1 MPTLRTCETQTH
13 TATLIPMGTHI
24 HMKQSLE
31 EVASWCSLHEL
42 IATHEDSPEQA
53 RRRRMISEASS
64 LLRAAYK
71 GGWHNKLSETR
82 EWSKAMALLKE
93 SDPDSLAPL
102 EHQLRTIALKPS
114 VSIGDPFCSET
125 ELEEAVIGVVE
136 RRSTLLKS
144 RLSTDYMKLGTALSG
159 RLLRYEPRENVSDC
173 ASRYASNGFFDPND
187 APPWDTWVGY
197 SDGTLTS
204 WVPDPLV
211 PLAQAGID
219 ANAVDC
225 IGWKT

>member
-1 MPTLRTCETQTH
+1 MELSH

-42 IATHEDSPEQA
+42 TATHEDSAEQA

-102 EHQLRTIALKPS
+102 EHQLRTIVLKPS
-114 VSIGDPFCSET
+114 VSIGGAFCSEA

-144 RLSTDYMKLGTALSG
+144 RLSADHMKLGTALSG
-159 RLLRYEPRENVSDC
+159 RLLRYEPRENVSDG